1 MIAMNK
7 RKAIA
12 FVPTLLALLTMVVF
26 GNEPLR
32 AGRADQAYF
41 DGVAAAIA
49 GIPYRI
55 GPWIGADVE
64 AQAPAI
70 KLLRPNKL
78 LQRRYLTSDGSSSFS
93 LLLVHCS
100 DARDMQGHYPPVC
113 YPAHGWVIDES
124 ERTEFVLG
132 PSRIPSMVYRLSSIR
147 QGEERTMT
155 ILNFFA
161 VPSGG
166 ESLAADMAAVNRASA
181 TTARSGLGAAQFQ
194 LIVPGRVPSD
204 EMTRLMQEVGPA
216 IEPPIR
222 KVIHGVGTEHN

>member
-1 MIAMNK
+1 MNR

-12 FVPTLLALLTMVVF
+12 FVPSLIVLVAMAVY
-26 GNEPLR
+26 GHEPLR
-32 AGRADQAYF
+32 ASRADQAYL
-41 DGVAAAIA
+41 AAVSDAISS
-49 GIPYRI
+49 IPYRI

-70 KLLRPNKL
+70 RLLRPNKL
-78 LQRRYLTSDGSSSFS
+78 LQRRYLSLDGSRSFS
-93 LLLVHCS
+93 LLFVHCS

-113 YPAHGWVIDES
+113 YPSHGWVINET
-124 ERTEFVLG
+124 ERVDFVLG
-132 PSRIPSMVYRLSSIR
+132 QSRIPAVVYRLSALR

-161 VPSGG
+161 VPSDR
-166 ESLAADMAAVNRASA
+166 EALAADMAAVNRASA

-194 LIVPGRVPSD
+194 LIVPGHATS
-204 EMTRLMQEVGPA
+204 EAMTTLMLEIGPA

-222 KVIHGVGTEHN
+222 KVIHGVGTDLF